1 MAKLQTCIFR
11 NDGSRKKQWYIL
23 KYLNNPH
30 YVVVFVDSTLEY
42 YLTLQES
49 RDSSHA

>member
-1 MAKLQTCIFR
+1 MDKLQICIFP
-11 NDGSRKKQWYIL
+11 NDSSRKKQWYIL

-42 YLTLQES
+42 YLNLQES
-49 RDSSHA
+49 RDFSHA